1 MLPVSAILNVR
12 VLAAGMLAAAAL
24 GVLVDVAPAGAD
36 VAIQPGAVAPGL
48 MVPFTVQVMNDRA
61 PDSTTR
67 VELAFPSTPPI
78 AFVDAVP
85 VPGWSVRIERR
96 TLDHPLD
103 TPEGTAT
110 VGISRV
116 IWTGGPLTG
125 GGLARFT
132 IRVGPL
138 TPGAN
143 RVVFKAR
150 QTYESGQVVRWE
162 DDPRSSTP
170 QHPSPVLVVSRY
182 ATSRAPGAADPVDTP
197 FNLSERQAIDSRVQS
212 LVRRGLI
219 ATPDDIESGRWIAL
233 VALFVACAGL
243 VFGVLAFLQSR
254 RSDVVKAIGTSS
266 DEA

>member
-1 MLPVSAILNVR
+1 MLSVSAIPNV
-12 VLAAGMLAAAAL
+12 LGLPAAMLAVAAL

-138 TPGAN
+138 TPAAHRGG
-143 RVVFKAR
+143 FKAR
-150 QTYESGQVVRWE
+150 QTYESGQ
-162 DDPRSSTP
+162 
-170 QHPSPVLVVSRY
+170 
-182 ATSRAPGAADPVDTP
+182 G
-197 FNLSERQAIDSRVQS
+197 
-212 LVRRGLI
+212 
-219 ATPDDIESGRWIAL
+219 
-233 VALFVACAGL
+233 
-243 VFGVLAFLQSR
+243 
-254 RSDVVKAIGTSS
+254 
-266 DEA
+266 